1 MFNVRK
7 RTFALLLGAI
17 LTAGLLAGCGGDDLD
32 PGQPPVEPG
41 EGIPT
46 PTGEVVEGTAMIEE
60 LELFLLESFPVQVQA
75 RIAGNL
81 PDGCTEIDGISVDR
95 DVDAR
100 TFDITVS
107 TVRPAD
113 AVCTEALVPFEEVIP
128 LDVQGLPAATYTVM
142 AGDVVETFTLQ
153 TDNVL
158 PDEPDVEEPP
168 LPPADEEDEELLRDV
183 ATVEEVE
190 IRLLESFP
198 VQVQVVAVGY
208 LPDGCTEIDG
218 IDVDREV
225 DAQTFEVTIGTVRP
239 RDAMCT
245 QALVPFEETIELDVL
260 GLPAG
265 TYSVDVNGIVETFTL
280 EADNV
285 APEG

>member
-1 MFNVRK
+1 
-7 RTFALLLGAI
+7 
-17 LTAGLLAGCGGDDLD
+17 
-32 PGQPPVEPG
+32 
-41 EGIPT
+41 
-46 PTGEVVEGTAMIEE
+46 
-60 LELFLLESFPVQVQA
+60 
-75 RIAGNL
+75 
-81 PDGCTEIDGISVDR
+81 
-95 DVDAR
+95 
-100 TFDITVS
+100 
-107 TVRPAD
+107 
-113 AVCTEALVPFEEVIP
+113 
-128 LDVQGLPAATYTVM
+128 
-142 AGDVVETFTLQ
+142 
-153 TDNVL
+153 
-158 PDEPDVEEPP
+158 
-168 LPPADEEDEELLRDV
+168 
-183 ATVEEVE
+183 
-190 IRLLESFP
+190 
-198 VQVQVVAVGY
+198 VVAVGY